1 MPSFSHE
8 ALLELFRRRPT
19 LALELLRDAL
29 SIPVSSQGNLQVGD
43 SAVNEVTPNQRSAD
57 LVLLVSA
64 SPGGPPRRAL
74 VIEVQLSIDPEK
86 RTSWWQYLLGVHA
99 RHRCDAMLVVV
110 TTSRRVAAWAARPI
124 RLGHPGV
131 SLRPIVLGPDAVPVI
146 RDASQ
151 ARRSPELAVLSA
163 MVHGRGEAAED
174 VGRAALAVVRTLDD
188 DKAALYTDMVLFSMR
203 AAARAI
209 LEDLMA
215 NGTYRYQSDFAKR
228 YVAQGVV
235 QGRTEGLELGRTEGR
250 AEGKAL
256 AVLAVLAAR
265 AVDVPDAV
273 RAKVLAC
280 TDAPTLDAWITRA
293 VTVKTASEL
302 VVA

>member
-1 MPSFSHE
+1 
-8 ALLELFRRRPT
+8 
-19 LALELLRDAL
+19 
-29 SIPVSSQGNLQVGD
+29 VG
-43 SAVNEVTPNQRSAD
+43 
-57 LVLLVSA
+57 
-64 SPGGPPRRAL
+64 
-74 VIEVQLSIDPEK
+74 K
-86 RTSWWQYLLGVHA
+86 
-99 RHRCDAMLVVV
+99 
-110 TTSRRVAAWAARPI
+110 
-124 RLGHPGV
+124 
-131 SLRPIVLGPDAVPVI
+131 
-146 RDASQ
+146 
-151 ARRSPELAVLSA
+151 
-163 MVHGRGEAAED
+163 
-174 VGRAALAVVRTLDD
+174 AALAVLRTLDD

-235 QGRTEGLELGRTEGR
+235 QGRV
-250 AEGKAL
+250 EGKAL

-265 AVDVPDAV
+265 DVDVPDAV

>member
-1 MPSFSHE
+1 
-8 ALLELFRRRPT
+8 
-19 LALELLRDAL
+19 
-29 SIPVSSQGNLQVGD
+29 
-43 SAVNEVTPNQRSAD
+43 
-57 LVLLVSA
+57 
-64 SPGGPPRRAL
+64 
-74 VIEVQLSIDPEK
+74 
-86 RTSWWQYLLGVHA
+86 
-99 RHRCDAMLVVV
+99 
-110 TTSRRVAAWAARPI
+110 
-124 RLGHPGV
+124 
-131 SLRPIVLGPDAVPVI
+131 
-146 RDASQ
+146 
-151 ARRSPELAVLSA
+151 
-163 MVHGRGEAAED
+163 
-174 VGRAALAVVRTLDD
+174 
-188 DKAALYTDMVLFSMR
+188 
-203 AAARAI
+203 
-209 LEDLMA
+209 MA

>member
-1 MPSFSHE
+1 MPSHE
-8 ALLELFRRRPT
+8 
-19 LALELLRDAL
+19 
-29 SIPVSSQGNLQVGD
+29 SG
-43 SAVNEVTPNQRSAD
+43 
-57 LVLLVSA
+57 
-64 SPGGPPRRAL
+64 
-74 VIEVQLSIDPEK
+74 
-86 RTSWWQYLLGVHA
+86 TSTV
-99 RHRCDAMLVVV
+99 
-110 TTSRRVAAWAARPI
+110 
-124 RLGHPGV
+124 
-131 SLRPIVLGPDAVPVI
+131 IVLPGSVTFT
-146 RDASQ
+146 
-151 ARRSPELAVLSA
+151 
-163 MVHGRGEAAED
+163 VHRPSG
-174 VGRAALAVVRTLDD
+174 VGKAALAVLRTLDD

-235 QGRTEGLELGRTEGR
+235 QGRAEGRAEGRTEGLELGRTEGR

-256 AVLAVLAAR
+256 AVLAVLAER
-265 AVDVPDAV
+265 GVEVPDAV